1 MDWPSLLTAAVVVV
15 TLALLASAQ
24 RAPDMAMIGGVVV
37 LLAAGILTPDEAL
50 RGMANEGMITV
61 AALFVVAAAVERTG
75 ALALVVDRVLGR
87 PKSLAAAQFRTMAGP
102 AVVSA
107 FMNNTPVV
115 ALMVPA
121 IRTWAA
127 KHRLSVS
134 KLLMPMNAAVVL
146 GGLCTLIG
154 TSTNLVVSGLL
165 EDKTGRPM
173 GMFDIS
179 WLGVPLLVAGFLYLL
194 VASRRLLR
202 DRRPAISESDDPR
215 QYSLEM
221 EVEADSGLV
230 GRTIEEA
237 GLRGLHG
244 LFLMEID
251 RGGHVLAAVAPSE
264 RLEAGDRLVFVG
276 VIDSVVE
283 LQKIRGLR
291 PATDQVFQLDGPRSE
306 RVLVEAVVSPVCPL
320 VGRTIRDGRF
330 RTTYDAVVI
339 AVARNGERLQMK
351 LGDIVLEPGD
361 TLLLEA
367 SPGFLERQRSSRHFY
382 LVSEVVGAQP
392 PRHDRAWIAGAVL
405 VAMVAAAAVNLLP
418 MVAASLFAAGA
429 VICTRCI
436 SANEAR
442 RAIEWESL
450 LLIAASF
457 GIARAMEKTGLAESL
472 AGATIAAAGS
482 DPTAVLAAVYL
493 VAMLFTEL
501 MSNNAAAV
509 LVFPIAWQAAA
520 DLGVNPLPFVMA
532 ITVAASCGFATPM
545 GYQTNL
551 MIYGPG
557 GYRFSDYLR
566 FGGPLNLLVMALT
579 VVLAPLIWPF
589 APSAGTMPTPMPA
602 AIVAPPGGPDGA
614 GPASLQEAAMPATAA
629 TSRSISATVL

>member
-1 MDWPSLLTAAVVVV
+1 MDLSSLIDALRGNWQAALTGLVVLV
-15 TLALLASAQ
+15 TLGLLLFVQ
-24 RAPDMAMIGGVVV
+24 RAPDMVMIGGVVL
-37 LLAAGILTPDEAL
+37 LLAAGVIAPDEAL
-50 RGMANEGMITV
+50 KGMSNEGMITV

-75 ALALVVDRVLGR
+75 ALAVLVDRALGR
-87 PKSLAAAQFRTMAGP
+87 PRSLAAAQVRTMVGP
-102 AVVSA
+102 SLLSA

-121 IRTWAA
+121 IRDWAK

-154 TSTNLVVSGLL
+154 TSTNVVVSGLV
-165 EDKTGRPM
+165 EDKRGVPL
-173 GMFDIS
+173 GMFDITP
-179 WLGVPLLVAGFLYLL
+179 LGLALLGAGFAYLL
-194 VASRRLLR
+194 VASRWLLK
-202 DRRPAISESDDPR
+202 DRRPPMSPSDDPR
-215 QYSLEM
+215 RYSLEM
-221 EVEADSGLV
+221 LVEPGSPLV
-230 GRTIEEA
+230 GRSIEEA
-237 GLRGLHG
+237 GLRHLDN

-251 RGGHVLAAVAPSE
+251 RGGHVMAAVEPTE

-291 PATDQVFQLDGPRSE
+291 PATDQVFKLDDPRSE
-306 RVLVEAVVSPVCPL
+306 RRLVEAVVSNTCPL
-320 VGRTIRDGRF
+320 VGRTIREGRF
-330 RTTYDAVVI
+330 RSTYGAVVI

-351 LGDIVLEPGD
+351 IGDIALEPGD

-367 SPGFLERQRSSRHFY
+367 GPAFLDRQRSSRHFY
-382 LVSEVVGAQP
+382 LVSEISDAVA
-392 PRHDRAWIAGAVL
+392 PRHDRAWIACTILAAMVL
-405 VAMVAAAAVNLLP
+405 AAALDLVPMVAAAL
-418 MVAASLFAAGA
+418 VAACGVVATG
-429 VICTRCI
+429 CI
-436 SANEAR
+436 SSTEAR
-442 RAIEWESL
+442 RSIEWESL

-457 GIARAMEKTGLAESL
+457 GLARAMEKTGLAAAVAES
-472 AGATIAAAGS
+472 TIAAAG
-482 DPTAVLAAVYL
+482 DHPHLVLAALYL

-509 LVFPIAWQAAA
+509 LTFPIAWQTAA
-520 DLGVNPLPFVMA
+520 DLDVNPLPFVMA

-557 GYRFSDYLR
+557 GYKFSDYVR

-579 VVLAPLIWPF
+579 VALAPLLWPF
-589 APSAGTMPTPMPA
+589 
-602 AIVAPPGGPDGA
+602 
-614 GPASLQEAAMPATAA
+614 
-629 TSRSISATVL
+629 R

>member
-1 MDWPSLLTAAVVVV
+1 MAAALAAPPEPRMDLASLIDALRGNWPAAFTGLVVLV
-15 TLALLASAQ
+15 TLGLLLFVQ
-24 RAPDMAMIGGVVV
+24 RAPDMVMIGGVVL
-37 LLAAGILTPDEAL
+37 LLAAGVIAPDEAL
-50 RGMANEGMITV
+50 KGMSNEGMITV

-75 ALALVVDRVLGR
+75 ALAVLVDRALGR
-87 PKSLAAAQFRTMAGP
+87 PQSLAAAQVRTMVGP
-102 AVVSA
+102 SLLSA

-121 IRTWAA
+121 IRDWAK

-154 TSTNLVVSGLL
+154 TSTNVVVSGLV
-165 EDKTGRPM
+165 EDKRGVPL
-173 GMFDIS
+173 GMFDITP
-179 WLGVPLLVAGFLYLL
+179 LGLALLGAGFAYLL
-194 VASRRLLR
+194 VASRWLLK
-202 DRRPAISESDDPR
+202 DRRPPMSPSDDPR

-221 EVEADSGLV
+221 LVEPGSPLV
-230 GRTIEEA
+230 GRSIEEA
-237 GLRGLHG
+237 GLRHLDN

-251 RGGHVLAAVAPSE
+251 RGGHVMAAVEPTE

-291 PATDQVFQLDGPRSE
+291 PATDQVFKLDDPRSE
-306 RVLVEAVVSPVCPL
+306 RRLVEAVVSNTCPL
-320 VGRTIRDGRF
+320 VGRTIRAGRF
-330 RTTYDAVVI
+330 RSTYGAVVI

-351 LGDIVLEPGD
+351 IGDIALEPGD

-367 SPGFLERQRSSRHFY
+367 GPAFLDRQRSSRHFY
-382 LVSEVVGAQP
+382 LVSEISDAVA
-392 PRHDRAWIAGAVL
+392 PRHDRAWIACTILAAMVL
-405 VAMVAAAAVNLLP
+405 AAALDLVPMVAAAL
-418 MVAASLFAAGA
+418 VAACGVVATG
-429 VICTRCI
+429 CI
-436 SANEAR
+436 SSTEAR
-442 RAIEWESL
+442 RSIEWESL

-457 GIARAMEKTGLAESL
+457 GLARAMEKTGLAAAVAES
-472 AGATIAAAGS
+472 TIAAAG
-482 DPTAVLAAVYL
+482 DHPHLVLAALYL

-509 LVFPIAWQAAA
+509 LTFPIAWQTAA
-520 DLGVNPLPFVMA
+520 DLDVSPLPFVMA

-557 GYRFSDYLR
+557 GYKFSDYVR

-579 VVLAPLIWPF
+579 VALAPLLWPF
-589 APSAGTMPTPMPA
+589 
-602 AIVAPPGGPDGA
+602 
-614 GPASLQEAAMPATAA
+614 
-629 TSRSISATVL
+629 R

>member
-1 MDWPSLLTAAVVVV
+1 MAAALAAPPEPRMDLASLIDALRGNWPAAFTGLVVLV
-15 TLALLASAQ
+15 TLGLLLFVQ
-24 RAPDMAMIGGVVV
+24 RAPDMVMIGGVVL
-37 LLAAGILTPDEAL
+37 LLAAGVIAPDEAL
-50 RGMANEGMITV
+50 KGMSNEGMITV

-75 ALALVVDRVLGR
+75 ALAVLVDRALGR
-87 PKSLAAAQFRTMAGP
+87 PQSLAAAQVRTMVGP
-102 AVVSA
+102 SLLSA

-121 IRTWAA
+121 IRDWAK

-154 TSTNLVVSGLL
+154 TSTNVVVSGLV
-165 EDKTGRPM
+165 EDKRGVPL
-173 GMFDIS
+173 GMFDITP
-179 WLGVPLLVAGFLYLL
+179 LGLALLGAGLAYLL
-194 VASRRLLR
+194 VASRWLLK
-202 DRRPAISESDDPR
+202 DRRPPMSPSDDPR

-221 EVEADSGLV
+221 LVEPGSPLV
-230 GRTIEEA
+230 GRSIEEA
-237 GLRGLHG
+237 GLRHLDN

-251 RGGHVLAAVAPSE
+251 RGGHVMAAVAPTE

-291 PATDQVFQLDGPRSE
+291 PATDQVFKLDDPRSE
-306 RVLVEAVVSPVCPL
+306 RRLVEAVVSNTCPL
-320 VGRTIRDGRF
+320 VGRTIREGRF
-330 RTTYDAVVI
+330 RSTYGAVVI

-351 LGDIVLEPGD
+351 IGDIALEPGD

-367 SPGFLERQRSSRHFY
+367 GPAFLDRQRSSRHFY
-382 LVSEVVGAQP
+382 LVSEISDAVA
-392 PRHDRAWIAGAVL
+392 PRHDRAWIACTILAAMVL
-405 VAMVAAAAVNLLP
+405 AAALDLVPMVAAAL
-418 MVAASLFAAGA
+418 VAACGVVATG
-429 VICTRCI
+429 CI
-436 SANEAR
+436 SSTEAR
-442 RAIEWESL
+442 RSIEWESL

-457 GIARAMEKTGLAESL
+457 GLARAMEKTGLAAAVAES
-472 AGATIAAAGS
+472 TIAAAG
-482 DPTAVLAAVYL
+482 DHPHLVLAALYL

-509 LVFPIAWQAAA
+509 LTFPIAWQTAA
-520 DLGVNPLPFVMA
+520 DLDVNPLPFVMA

-557 GYRFSDYLR
+557 GYKFSDYVR

-579 VVLAPLIWPF
+579 VALAPLLWPF
-589 APSAGTMPTPMPA
+589 
-602 AIVAPPGGPDGA
+602 
-614 GPASLQEAAMPATAA
+614 
-629 TSRSISATVL
+629 R